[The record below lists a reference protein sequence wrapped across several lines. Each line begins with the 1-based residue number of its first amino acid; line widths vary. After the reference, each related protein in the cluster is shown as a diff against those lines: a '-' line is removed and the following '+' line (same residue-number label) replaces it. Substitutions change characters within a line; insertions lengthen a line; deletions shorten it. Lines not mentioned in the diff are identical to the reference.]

1 MKEGGILWACVP
13 RARTFILALSLAGTA
28 YGQDAGKSSEPLQE
42 EAGVTTVVV
51 SGIRKSLADSALQ
64 KRTSDIILDSI
75 SSEDLGKFPDANVA
89 ESLQRIPGVSIDR
102 SLGEGASV
110 TVRGFGPQFNNVLL
124 NGRTLAND
132 TDTRAFQ
139 FDNIPAEL
147 ISGAGVYKS
156 SRASIPEG
164 GIGSTIDLKTP
175 RPLEIGKPK
184 GIVSLRT
191 RYETLS
197 KKASPNAFGLWSDVF
212 NDGRMGLL
220 LSASYQ
226 KRKARE
232 DSFTVSG
239 YVPNDSIGTQAAQT
253 DGYGP
258 NIDPNVPLFTDVR
271 FPRNYNLN
279 LSLQDTKRTAFTGTF
294 QFQPSQ
300 ELTFTV
306 DALTS
311 RYNID
316 RQVQTGAFFFLENQT
331 RTAEID
337 SNRDVIAQTQNGQ
350 WDLVMQNYPRKSLE
364 QMAAFNTDWKPTD
377 KLHLVGDVA
386 VSRGHNLGGADSYY
400 VVIGIPTN
408 VSWSQPADGG
418 IPTMQVL
425 GAPITDA
432 SNARA
437 HYATAGGGNTL
448 DQVDQGKLDATYE
461 VGNGIFQTL
470 RAGASVLR
478 DRKSQ
483 RNYGVGSAYCT
494 YCGYGITVDPSLL
507 RPLNLGSDFLGGIG
521 GIAPLQFLQFDGQAY
536 LSYLSSPAAANALDA
551 HNGLPAGTTLA
562 ALDANGG
569 YNILLQPNS
578 YGVKDVDTAA
588 YVETDFQGDVGSMP
602 WFLNVGGRYIHTNV
616 TAEGQ
621 NRVLQDILWVS
632 EGNQSPIYASDT
644 PQSQSFDASYRYFL
658 PSTNFRL
665 NLTEQFIAR
674 LAASKSI
681 TRPNPSDMRPNTTI
695 DDTRPG
701 NMLASGGNPALRP
714 YVSKNYDV
722 SLEWY
727 PKSSINISA
736 AYFHKDVT
744 NFIDYGVAP
753 EEFTIQNAQ
762 HLDQTSTING
772 NTHLADPN
780 FTATTATFLTS
791 RPRNLAKT
799 YVSGVE
805 VAGLYTFDFLSG
817 WWSGFG
823 VTANATFVN
832 SDAKV
837 SDSSHVTGR
846 AFALPG
852 LGDSYNVVAF
862 YEQGPISARVAY
874 NNRDRF
880 LASLSGDGSGGPVF
894 TQTYSQIDARA
905 AYQFTDHL
913 NLFVE
918 GTNIGRKHLIN
929 KGLYDNELLGNYL
942 DGAFYSIGIRM
953 DF

>member
-1 MKEGGILWACVP
+1 MREGNIF
-13 RARTFILALSLAGTA
+13 RAHTLGARSTLVLALSMAGSA
-28 YGQDAGKSSEPLQE
+28 YGQDAAQPSGPAQDDTETIV
-42 EAGVTTVVV
+42 VT
-51 SGIRKSLADSALQ
+51 GIKKSLADSAQQ
-64 KRTSDIILDSI
+64 KRNSDIILDSI
-75 SSEDLGKFPDANVA
+75 TSEDLGKFPDANVA

-102 SLGEGASV
+102 TLGQGASV

-124 NGRTLAND
+124 NGRALAND
-132 TDTRAFQ
+132 TDSRGFQ

-147 ISGAGVYKS
+147 ISGAAVYKS

-175 RPLEIGKPK
+175 RPLDIGESK
-184 GIVSLRT
+184 GILSLRGH
-191 RYETLS
+191 YETLS
-197 KKASPNAFGLWSDVF
+197 EEVTPNAFGLWSDVF
-212 NDGRMGLL
+212 DDGRMGIL

-226 KRKARE
+226 KRNARE

-239 YVPNDSIGTQAAQT
+239 YVPNDTIGTQAGQT

-258 NIDPNVPLFTDVR
+258 NLDPNVPLFTDVR

-279 LSLQDTKRTAFTGTF
+279 RSVHETERTGFTGTF
-294 QFQPSQ
+294 QFQPS
-300 ELTFTV
+300 EDLTFTV
-306 DALTS
+306 DAISS
-311 RYNID
+311 RYDID
-316 RQVQTGAFFFLENQT
+316 RQVQTGAFFFLENQV

-337 SNRDVIAQTQNGQ
+337 DNRDVVAQTENGQ

-364 QMAAFNTDWKPTD
+364 QMVAFNTDWKVSD
-377 KLHLVGDVA
+377 KLHLVGDVSL
-386 VSRGHNLGGADSYY
+386 SRAHNLGGRGSYY
-400 VVIGIPTN
+400 VVVGIPTN
-408 VSWSQPADGG
+408 VNWSQPANGG
-418 IPTMQVL
+418 MPTLEVL
-425 GAPITDA
+425 GASVTDP

-437 HYATAGGGNTL
+437 HYATAGGGNTV
-448 DQVDQGKLDATYE
+448 DDVDQAKLDATYD
-461 VGNGIFQTL
+461 VGEGLFRTV
-470 RAGASVLR
+470 RVGASVLR

-483 RNYGVGSAYCT
+483 RIYGVGSAYCT
-494 YCGYGITVDPSLL
+494 YCGYPIVVDQSLL
-507 RPLNLGSDFLGGIG
+507 RPLDLGSDFLGGLG
-521 GIAPLQFLQFDGQAY
+521 GSAPLQFLQYDGGAY
-536 LSYLSSPAAANALDA
+536 LDYLGSPAAANALDA
-551 HNGLPAGTTLA
+551 HNGVAAGTTLA
-562 ALDANGG
+562 ALAANGG
-569 YNILLQPNS
+569 YQILLQPSS
-578 YGVKDVDTAA
+578 YRVKDTDTAA
-588 YVETDFQGDVGSMP
+588 YVETDFGGEFGSMP
-602 WFLNVGGRYIHTNV
+602 WFLNAGVRYIHTDV
-616 TAEGQ
+616 TADGQ

-632 EGNQSPIYASDT
+632 EGNQSPIYANDV
-644 PQSQSFDASYRYFL
+644 PQAQSFDTSYRYFL
-658 PSTNFRL
+658 PSANFRL
-665 NLTEQFIAR
+665 NVTDELVVR
-674 LAASKSI
+674 LAASKTV

-714 YVSKNYDV
+714 YISKNYDL

-727 PKSSINISA
+727 PKSSINLSA

-753 EEFTIQNAQ
+753 EAFTIQNAQ
-762 HLDQTSTING
+762 RLDQTSVING

-799 YVSGVE
+799 YVYGVE
-805 VAGLYTFDFLSG
+805 VAGLYTFDFLPG

-823 VTANATFVN
+823 VTANATIVH

-852 LGDSYNVVAF
+852 LGNSYNVVGF
-862 YEQGPISARVAY
+862 YEKGPISARVAY
-874 NNRDRF
+874 NKRDEF

-905 AYQFTDHL
+905 AYQFSEHM
-913 NLFVE
+913 NVYVE
-918 GTNIGRKHLIN
+918 GTNIGEKHLFN
-929 KGLYDNELLGNYL
+929 KGLYNNELIGNYL
-942 DGAFYSIGIRM
+942 DGAFYNIGVRV

>member
-1 MKEGGILWACVP
+1 M
-13 RARTFILALSLAGTA
+13 AGSA
-28 YGQDAGKSSEPLQE
+28 YGQDAAQPSEPSQDDS
-42 EAGVTTVVV
+42 AVTTVVV
-51 SGIRKSLADSALQ
+51 TGIRKSLADSALQ

-132 TDTRAFQ
+132 TDSRGFQ

-147 ISGAGVYKS
+147 INGAGVYKS

-175 RPLEIGKPK
+175 RPLDIGKPK
-184 GIVSLRT
+184 GIVTLRS

-197 KKASPNAFGLWSDVF
+197 KKTTPSAFGLWSDVF
-212 NDGRMGLL
+212 DDGRMGLL

-226 KRKARE
+226 KRNARE

-239 YVPNDSIGTQAAQT
+239 YVPNDSIGTQAGQVN
-253 DGYGP
+253 GYGP
-258 NIDPNVPLFTDVR
+258 NIDPNVPLFTGVR

-279 LSLQDTKRTAFTGTF
+279 LSLQETKRTGFTGTF
-294 QFQPSQ
+294 QFQPSKD
-300 ELTFTV
+300 LTFTV
-306 DALTS
+306 DALNS

-316 RQVQTGAFFFLENQT
+316 RQVQTGAFFFLENQV

-337 SNRDVIAQTQNGQ
+337 ANRDVVAQTENGQ

-364 QMAAFNTDWKPTD
+364 QMAAFNSDWRPSD
-377 KLHLVGDVA
+377 NLHLVGDVA
-386 VSRGHNLGGADSYY
+386 LSCAHNVGGTGSYF

-408 VSWSQPADGG
+408 VSWSQPADGSM
-418 IPTMQVL
+418 PTLQIL
-425 GAPITDA
+425 GAPITDPT
-432 SNARA
+432 NARA

-448 DQVDQGKLDATYE
+448 DQIDQAKLDATYE
-461 VGNGIFQTL
+461 VGEGLFRTV
-470 RAGASVLR
+470 RVGASVLR

-483 RNYGVGSAYCT
+483 RNSGVGSAYCT
-494 YCGYGITVDPSLL
+494 YCGYPIVVDQSLL
-507 RPLNLGSDFLGGIG
+507 SPLNLGGDFLGGIG
-521 GIAPLQFLQFDGQAY
+521 GIAPLQFLKFDGQAY
-536 LSYLSSPAAANALDA
+536 LNYLSSPAAANALDA
-551 HNGLPAGTTLA
+551 HNGVPAGTTLA
-562 ALDANGG
+562 ALAANGG
-569 YNILLQPNS
+569 YNVLLQPSS
-578 YGVKDVDTAA
+578 YGIKDIDTAA
-588 YVETDFQGDVGSMP
+588 YVETDFRGELASLL
-602 WFLNVGGRYIHTNV
+602 WFLNVGGRYIHTSV

-632 EGNQSPIYASDT
+632 EGNQSPIYASST
-644 PQSQSFDASYRYFL
+644 PQTQSFDATYRYFL
-658 PSTNFRL
+658 PSANFRL
-665 NLTEQFIAR
+665 NLTDQVVAR

-714 YVSKNYDV
+714 YISKNYDV

-727 PKSSINISA
+727 PKSTINLSA

-762 HLDQTSTING
+762 HLDQTSVING

-799 YVSGVE
+799 YVSGAE
-805 VAGLYTFDFLSG
+805 VAGLYSFDFLPG

-862 YEQGPISARVAY
+862 YEKGPVSARVAY

-905 AYQFTDHL
+905 AYQFTHYL
-913 NLFVE
+913 NVFVE

-929 KGLYDNELLGNYL
+929 KGLYGNELIGNYL
-942 DGAFYSIGIRM
+942 DGAFYNIGVRM